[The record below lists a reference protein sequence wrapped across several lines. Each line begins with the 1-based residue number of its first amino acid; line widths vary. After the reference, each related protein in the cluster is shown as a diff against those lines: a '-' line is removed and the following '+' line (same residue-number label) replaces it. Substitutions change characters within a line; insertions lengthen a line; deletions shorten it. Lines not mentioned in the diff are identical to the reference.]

1 MPINERLRSA
11 RERVGLTLK
20 QVEAET
26 GIGQS
31 SLSEYETGKRSPRLV
46 QLQALADLYRRSL
59 GYFFEEGDRPA
70 ETVLW
75 REKPQDDQ
83 AATVQA
89 DFLRLCEQYRNLET
103 WCDDHRPCLLPKA
116 GGDAS
121 TYWYPHAERLAKQ
134 VRSALELGD
143 RPGQSLLWV
152 LEEVCGVKVFH
163 LPFEPTGSAAC
174 TVHSDYGP
182 AILLNALDVR
192 WRRNFDLAHEL
203 FHILTWPIFR
213 GGDEAEESTPSAQ
226 EEKFATCFA
235 GNLLMP
241 VETVRQSIEERI
253 RDGKVGFE
261 DLFGVAR
268 QFDVSVE
275 ALFWR
280 MSFLYNRPEKE
291 TRKDIERYRGARWAF
306 EGDRDRDDNPPP
318 RPLRFRALAIEALR
332 EGKLS
337 QGKFA
342 EYLEIGRQEAMR
354 FVEQEALPDEEVAIP
369 SA

>member
-1 MPINERLRSA
+1 MPINERLRLA

-59 GYFFEEGDRPA
+59 GYFFEERDRPA

-89 DFLRLCEQYRNLET
+89 DFLRLCERYRNLET

-116 GGDAS
+116 EGQAP
-121 TYWYPHAERLAKQ
+121 TYGYRDAERLAKQ
-134 VRSALELGD
+134 VRSALDLGD
-143 RPGQSLLWV
+143 RPGQSLRCV
-152 LEEVCGVKVFH
+152 LEEVCGVKLFH
-163 LPFEPTGSAAC
+163 LEFEPTGSAAC
-174 TVHSDYGP
+174 TVHPEYGS
-182 AILLNALDVR
+182 AVLLNASAVR

-203 FHILTWPIFR
+203 FHILTWSIFR
-213 GGDEAEESTPSAQ
+213 GDDEAEESTPSAQ

-241 VETVRQSIEERI
+241 LETVRQSIEERVH
-253 RDGKVGFE
+253 DGKIAFE
-261 DLFGVAR
+261 DLFGIAR

-280 MSFLYNRPEKE
+280 MKFLY
-291 TRKDIERYRGARWAF
+291 TRSEEDTRNDIERYKDVARVW
-306 EGDRDRDDNPPP
+306 EVDREHDEPPP
-318 RPLRFRALAIEALR
+318 RPLRFRALAIQALHEA
-332 EGKLS
+332 KLS
-337 QGKFA
+337 QGMFA
-342 EYLEIGRQEAMR
+342 EYLGISRREAMR
-354 FVEQEALPDEEVAIP
+354 YVEQEAPADEDVTIP